1 MAVRSVHDSGASDS
15 GDGTIG
21 MSRLQRVQLAEA
33 YGTEFYLCFGCS
45 ERRKGRRSR
54 GKMEHARCDG
64 YWLQVIRVPE
74 LDEDGVDTGRK
85 MRVVGTWDGE
95 RPRTNTDSITEAYA
109 YADRDLDDFFEDIE
123 SRR

>member
-1 MAVRSVHDSGASDS
+1 M
-15 GDGTIG
+15 
-21 MSRLQRVQLAEA
+21 
-33 YGTEFYLCFGCS
+33 CFGCA

-54 GKMEHARCDG
+54 GKMEHARCGG

-95 RPRTNTDSITEAYA
+95 RPRTNTEAYA